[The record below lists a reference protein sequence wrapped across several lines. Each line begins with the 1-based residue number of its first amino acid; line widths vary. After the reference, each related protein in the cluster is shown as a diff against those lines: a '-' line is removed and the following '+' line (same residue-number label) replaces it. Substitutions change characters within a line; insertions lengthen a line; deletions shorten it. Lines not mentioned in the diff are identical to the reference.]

1 MGGEIFPCAYSGQDF
16 VVAFCFQCFVS
27 FIYIL
32 YSHLYPLFL
41 FCCSDSHFFF
51 FFNSSLL
58 LALHV
63 LFVSLSA
70 IFVYLPSL
78 SGTFASLCK
87 IQATMMLYVDICKVT
102 REQPVFVKK

>member
-1 MGGEIFPCAYSGQDF
+1 MPTVDKTLLLHF
-16 VVAFCFQCFVS
+16 AFSVLSVS
-27 FIYIL
+27 FIYCILICIL
-32 YSHLYPLFL
+32 YSFFVALIVT
-41 FCCSDSHFFF
+41 FFF